1 MKSKI
6 AALAFALALQITPA
20 LGLAPVRAQ
29 NAPPTNGI
37 DVVVS
42 GFRNSNGQLGCRL
55 FSSPEGYPRNNAAA
69 MSTLWMPIQNNRA
82 RCFFGGVPAGTYSVT
97 IFHDENSNKK
107 FDYNWMHYPIE
118 GYGFSNNAKAQF
130 KAPSW
135 DETSFGYDGA
145 SVKTIPITMIYR

>member
-1 MKSKI
+1 LKI
-6 AALAFALALQITPA
+6 AALALALALQMSPA
-20 LGLAPVRAQ
+20 PARAQ
-29 NAPPTNGI
+29 NAPPANGI

-69 MSTLWMPIQNNRA
+69 MSTLWMPIQNHQA

-135 DETSFGYDGA
+135 DETSFSYDGA

>member
-6 AALAFALALQITPA
+6 AAVAIAVALVFGPKTST
-20 LGLAPVRAQ
+20 VRAESAAQ
-29 NAPPTNGI
+29 ANGI
-37 DVVVS
+37 NVVVT

-55 FSSPEGYPRNNAAA
+55 FAGPQGYPKNNAKAVR
-69 MSTLWMPIQNNRA
+69 TIWTPIQNNGA
-82 RCFFGGVPAGTYSVT
+82 RCFFDGVPAGTYSVT
-97 IFHDENSNKK
+97 VFHDENSNRN

-135 DETSFGYDGA
+135 DETSFQFDGA
-145 SVKTIPITMIYR
+145 SVKEIPITMIYR